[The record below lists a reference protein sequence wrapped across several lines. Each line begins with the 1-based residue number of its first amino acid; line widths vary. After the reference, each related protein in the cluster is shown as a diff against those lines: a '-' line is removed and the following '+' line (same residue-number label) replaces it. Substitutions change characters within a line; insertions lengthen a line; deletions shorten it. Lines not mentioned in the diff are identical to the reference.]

1 MVGMGMPW
9 KRAVR
14 AARFEG
20 TASPGE
26 VLLSRWWWWCGAVV
40 LVVIKRNMCYLL
52 AESADYHK
60 MSFWIVECVFPIYCS
75 KVQCIA
81 WDVNHR
87 CRTSCN
93 YSVHFRDMVVR
104 KTVMIWSMLPTLLE
118 RTSGV
123 SLTSWLR
130 SHSTFGTSPLANRS
144 CPCKRGAWSRCQRQ
158 GWCWW

>member
-1 MVGMGMPW
+1 MVW
-9 KRAVR
+9 A
-14 AARFEG
+14 
-20 TASPGE
+20 
-26 VLLSRWWWWCGAVV
+26 AVV
-40 LVVIKRNMCYLL
+40 VVVVIKRNMCYLL
-52 AESADYHK
+52 AESADYYIK
-60 MSFWIVECVFPIYCS
+60 SFWIVECVFPIYCS

-93 YSVHFRDMVVR
+93 YSVHFRNMVVTKR
-104 KTVMIWSMLPTLLE
+104 VMIWSMLPTLLE